1 MLSSRWCGAL
11 LGICW
16 AQWFGLIARGQQPHC
31 CQNGAASSRS
41 AFCLTV
47 LWNILWFSQQIKMT
61 AYSVVNCMKTAQ
73 ITSTVYCFCGFF
85 YSAWM
90 DVLLWL
96 LCEFVFEANILKL
109 MWALWVPRSPFGAV
123 TVLSPFG
130 AVTVLSPFGVVSV
143 VTLVKTN
150 SELLSVCVCK

>member
-1 MLSSRWCGAL
+1 MTWSPTGNL
-11 LGICW
+11 LGTVIW
-16 AQWFGLIARGQQPHC
+16 AYCTRAAATLLPEWCCLFQVSILFDSLVKYFVVFAANKNDCLFRCKLHENCADHQHC
-31 CQNGAASSRS
+31 
-41 AFCLTV
+41 V
-47 LWNILWFSQQIKMT
+47 LLLR
-61 AYSVVNCMKTAQ
+61 
-73 ITSTVYCFCGFF
+73 FF